1 MQRSK
6 QRLEALDFH
15 GVFGGSQPPDG
26 AAGRE
31 RQAEATA
38 VAAESPAF
46 DCYHVDRQM
55 ADMVTAGEVALE
67 GVKLLTVCYQARGGG
82 LHCFLVS
89 NNRIA
94 MFLAHRLS
102 PGSLGLVPFRGGEEV
117 MPLRGVQ

>member
-38 VAAESPAF
+38 AAAESPAF

-67 GVKLLTVCYQARGGG
+67 GLKLLTVSYQATSIASRFQQSNCDVFGSSAFARVAG
-82 LHCFLVS
+82 LRS
-89 NNRIA
+89 
-94 MFLAHRLS
+94 
-102 PGSLGLVPFRGGEEV
+102 FRGGEEV
-117 MPLRGVQ
+117 MPVRGVQ